1 MKVTLLVRRYAK
13 AFLDFAINNN
23 MADEGLADLELVT
36 DTLKEN
42 RELRYILSEPFISTT
57 HKNNIVRKIFGGKIS
72 DNSIKFMEM
81 IIEKKRTEIFGDIFE
96 SYRELYLE
104 HNNIAIVT
112 ITTAVEIDEET
123 QRKLL
128 HFVDGRTKGEVRV
141 KNKIDKGIIGG
152 FIINYLDYQ
161 YDASIKT
168 KLKNL
173 ERVFTNNL
181 YVKGY

>member
-1 MKVTLLVRRYAK
+1 MKDTLLVRRYAK

-81 IIEKKRTEIFGDIFE
+81 I
-96 SYRELYLE
+96 
-104 HNNIAIVT
+104 
-112 ITTAVEIDEET
+112 
-123 QRKLL
+123 
-128 HFVDGRTKGEVRV
+128 
-141 KNKIDKGIIGG
+141 
-152 FIINYLDYQ
+152 
-161 YDASIKT
+161 
-168 KLKNL
+168 NL
-173 ERVFTNNL
+173 
-181 YVKGY
+181 